1 MIPVIP
7 HFSNECLE
15 LLEDEREIKWP
26 KIDEKFLIEEN
37 INFVVQIN
45 GKKRGLIKV
54 NRDISEDDIIKL
66 VKENNEINKYIKNQ
80 ELKKKIFVP
89 NKLINIII

>member
-1 MIPVIP
+1 MMPVIP
-7 HFSNECLE
+7 HFSNECIE
-15 LLEDEREIKWP
+15 LIKDEREIKWP

-54 NRDISEDDIIKL
+54 NRDTSEDDIIKL

>member
-1 MIPVIP
+1 MMPVIP
-7 HFSNECLE
+7 HFSNECIE
-15 LLEDEREIKWP
+15 LLEDEREIEWP

>member
-1 MIPVIP
+1 MMPVIP
-7 HFSNECLE
+7 HFSNECIE
-15 LLEDEREIKWP
+15 LLKDEREIKWP

-54 NRDISEDDIIKL
+54 NRDTSEDDIIKL

>member
-1 MIPVIP
+1 MMPVIP
-7 HFSNECLE
+7 HFSNECIE

>member
-1 MIPVIP
+1 MD
-7 HFSNECLE
+7 FES
-15 LLEDEREIKWP
+15 K
-26 KIDEKFLIEEN
+26 
-37 INFVVQIN
+37 N
-45 GKKRGLIKV
+45 GRKRGLIKV

>member
-1 MIPVIP
+1 MMPVIP
-7 HFSNECLE
+7 HFSNECIE
-15 LLEDEREIKWP
+15 LLKDEREIKWP

-45 GKKRGLIKV
+45 GRKRGLIKV

>member
-1 MIPVIP
+1 MEN
-7 HFSNECLE
+7 SNLS
-15 LLEDEREIKWP
+15 RGEIKWP
-26 KIDEKFLIEEN
+26 KINEKFLIEEN

>member
-1 MIPVIP
+1 MMPVIP
-7 HFSNECLE
+7 HFSNECIE
-15 LLEDEREIKWP
+15 LLKDEGEIKWP

>member
-1 MIPVIP
+1 MMPVIP
-7 HFSNECLE
+7 HFSNECIE

-26 KIDEKFLIEEN
+26 KTDEKFLIEEN

>member
-1 MIPVIP
+1 MPVIP

-15 LLEDEREIKWP
+15 LLKDEREIKWP

>member
-1 MIPVIP
+1 MMPVIP
-7 HFSNECLE
+7 HFSNECIE
-15 LLEDEREIKWP
+15 LLKDEREIKWP

-80 ELKKKIFVP
+80 ELKKKDFCS
-89 NKLINIII
+89 K

>member
-1 MIPVIP
+1 MMPVIP
-7 HFSNECLE
+7 HFSNECIE
-15 LLEDEREIKWP
+15 LLKDEREIKWP

>member
-1 MIPVIP
+1 MIP
-7 HFSNECLE
+7 HFSNECIE
-15 LLEDEREIKWP
+15 LLKDEREIKWP

-54 NRDISEDDIIKL
+54 NRDTSEDDIIKL

>member
-1 MIPVIP
+1 MPVIP
-7 HFSNECLE
+7 HFSNECIE
-15 LLEDEREIKWP
+15 LLKDEREIKWP

-54 NRDISEDDIIKL
+54 NRDTSEDDIIKL

>member
-1 MIPVIP
+1 MMPVIP
-7 HFSNECLE
+7 HFSNECIE
-15 LLEDEREIKWP
+15 LLEDVSEIKWP
-26 KIDEKFLIEEN
+26 KVDEKLLIEKN

-54 NRDISEDDIIKL
+54 DRDISEDDIIKL